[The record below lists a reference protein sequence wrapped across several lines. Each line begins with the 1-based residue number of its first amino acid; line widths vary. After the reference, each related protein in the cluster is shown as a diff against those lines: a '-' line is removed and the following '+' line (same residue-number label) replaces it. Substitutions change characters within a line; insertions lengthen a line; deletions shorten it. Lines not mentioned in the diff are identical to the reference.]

1 MCADFAADEAEE
13 RGGNEGDEEKQKDDR
28 FEDEDEG
35 AGVPARVEGE
45 EGAYAVVVGPV
56 EEEMAE
62 EGDEGEEVEQA
73 PADGGGA
80 FAGCGLVGL
89 DRLGAGAAGSPA
101 MDEVDGG
108 YDDCGFEGQAEE
120 GVGPAAMVLEGG
132 DGTVDG
138 PEGIEVGGFGGEGHG
153 YGGVGCF
160 AVEPGTREAGSGHEV
175 RHRFHAVQHTV
186 LLFIIQTM
194 ANALTPDQKIQELR
208 DELRHHEHLYYVM
221 DAPELTDA
229 QYDAVMNKLKGLE
242 REHPELVTTDSPSQ
256 RVGGKP
262 REGFVKVAHSR
273 PMLSLDNAYNE
284 EELRA
289 WNQRLRDALPST
301 ETVRYVCELKLDGL
315 SLALH
320 YGPGAHGGAHLER
333 GITRGDGSVGEDVT
347 SNVRTIRSVPLSVSA
362 AKLKAAG
369 LPQSFEVRGEVVL
382 PQAAFLK
389 LNEERE
395 AGGQAPA
402 ANPRNAAAGT
412 IRTLEPNIVAQ
423 RRLDFYA
430 YFLLQDGEFLLPDQT
445 ATLDALRSSGFR
457 VNTHARTVESLD
469 EVLAFIADA
478 EPLRDSLGYEID
490 GVVIK
495 VDATAQQRR
504 LGFTGKA
511 PRWAIAYKFAAR
523 AGTTQLE
530 GVQFQVGRTG
540 KVTPVAVLA
549 PVSIGGTTV
558 SRATLHNADEIERL
572 GVRIGDFVQVER
584 GGDVIPKIVAVV
596 EDAAHARG
604 MKEILFPACCPE
616 CASEL
621 VKAEG
626 EVDWR
631 CVNASCPAR
640 LREELLHFAARGV
653 MNIEG
658 LGDAMVVQLLGAG
671 YVKGIA
677 DLYHLTKK
685 QLLEL
690 DRVGEKSAQALLDE
704 IERSKTASLARV
716 LLGLGMRLVG
726 ERTAQLLAAHFGSMD
741 ALMTATAEELEAVNE
756 VGPRVSQAIVEFFA
770 EEKNRTLVTRLREA
784 GLTFTA
790 EKRVTTTAL
799 AGLTFVLTGT
809 LPNLTREVAK
819 ERIESAGG
827 RVSGSVSKKTSYVVA
842 GEEAGSKLDK
852 ATSLGVAVLDEAGLL
867 ALLDEA

>member
-1 MCADFAADEAEE
+1 
-13 RGGNEGDEEKQKDDR
+13 
-28 FEDEDEG
+28 
-35 AGVPARVEGE
+35 
-45 EGAYAVVVGPV
+45 
-56 EEEMAE
+56 MA
-62 EGDEGEEVEQA
+62 
-73 PADGGGA
+73 
-80 FAGCGLVGL
+80 
-89 DRLGAGAAGSPA
+89 
-101 MDEVDGG
+101 
-108 YDDCGFEGQAEE
+108 
-120 GVGPAAMVLEGG
+120 
-132 DGTVDG
+132 TV
-138 PEGIEVGGFGGEGHG
+138 
-153 YGGVGCF
+153 
-160 AVEPGTREAGSGHEV
+160 
-175 RHRFHAVQHTV
+175 
-186 LLFIIQTM
+186 
-194 ANALTPDQKIQELR
+194 LTPDQRIQEMR
-208 DELRHHEHLYYVM
+208 DELRHHEHLYYVL

-229 QYDAVMNKLKGLE
+229 QYDALMNRLKKME
-242 REHPELVTTDSPSQ
+242 AEHPELVTPDSPSQ

-262 REGFVKVAHSR
+262 SEGFVKMPHSR

-289 WNQRLRDALPST
+289 WEQRVREALPSS

-320 YGPGAHGGAHLER
+320 YGAGAHEAAHLER

-347 SNVRTIRSVPLSVSA
+347 SNVRTIRSVPLNVSA

-369 LPQSFEVRGEVVL
+369 LPQKFEVRGEVVL
-382 PQAAFLK
+382 PQSAFVK

-395 AGGQAPA
+395 ANGQTPA

-423 RRLDFYA
+423 RRLDYYA
-430 YFLLQDGEFLLPDQT
+430 YFLLQDGEFLLPSQSE
-445 ATLDALRSSGFR
+445 TLEALRGAGFR
-457 VNTHARTVESLD
+457 VNPKARTVESID
-469 EVLAFIADA
+469 EVIAFIAEA

-495 VDATAQQRR
+495 VDKTAQQRR

-523 AGTTQLE
+523 AGITKLE
-530 GVQFQVGRTG
+530 DVLFQVGRTG
-540 KVTPVAVLA
+540 KVTPVAALTPVL
-549 PVSIGGTTV
+549 IGGTTV
-558 SRATLHNADEIERL
+558 ARATLHNADEIARL

-584 GGDVIPKIVAVV
+584 GGDVIPKIVVVV
-596 EDAAHARG
+596 EDKAHARG
-604 MKEILFPACCPE
+604 TREIVFPKLCPE
-616 CASEL
+616 CGSEL
-621 VKAEG
+621 VRAEG

-631 CVNASCPAR
+631 CVNAGCPAR

-658 LGDAMVVQLLGAG
+658 LGDAMVAQLLTAG

-677 DLYHLTKK
+677 DLYTLTKE

-690 DRVGEKSAQALLDE
+690 ERVGEKSAQTLLDE
-704 IERSKTASLARV
+704 IERSKATPLARM
-716 LLGLGMRLVG
+716 LLGLGIRFVG
-726 ERTAQLLAAHFGSMD
+726 ERTAQLLAANFGSMD

-756 VGPRVSQAIVEFFA
+756 VGPRVAQAILEFFG
-770 EEKNRTLVTRLREA
+770 EERNRALVERLREI

-790 EKRVTTTAL
+790 EKRVTTSTL
-799 AGLTFVLTGT
+799 EGLTFVLTGT
-809 LPNLTREVAK
+809 LPTLTREVAK
-819 ERIESAGG
+819 EKIESAGG

-867 ALLDEA
+867 ELLASGSVG